1 MIKARKGVNNNA
13 AIITIS
19 ALLIL
24 VGGERG
30 IRTPELVTVNS
41 FRDCRIQ
48 PLCHLSECKF
58 TRMAIGIARFVEDNL
73 RGESCRVHSK
83 GFGIYSLH
91 FVPHCI
97 F

>member
-48 PLCHLSECKF
+48 PLCHLSMMQIYLYRNRNSKIC
-58 TRMAIGIARFVEDNL
+58 L
-73 RGESCRVHSK
+73 R
-83 GFGIYSLH
+83 
-91 FVPHCI
+91 
-97 F
+97 